1 MALQL
6 KQYKRSLSKS
16 SETNLFLTPWGGV
29 VYRNC
34 DELGD
39 LLSFK
44 SVAAYTGEDKP
55 LWLHLPLVLFRDNV
69 SQYNSLVFYWCN
81 YIIYLQGELFPIY
94 SCNGCAMMESVPGMH
109 LEQSKEAI
117 HNFQCVLS
125 KAAFIRWYWWS
136 SWAVGVGLWQQTER
150 YIQLIYQFIIHD
162 AFNKAEGYQTSWL
175 IKDLL
180 YQRWFI
186 I

>member
-1 MALQL
+1 MIIHTANMALQL
-6 KQYKRSLSKS
+6 KQYKRNLSKS

-44 SVAAYTGEDKP
+44 SVAAYKGEDKP

-69 SQYNSLVFYWCN
+69 SQYNSLVFNWCN
-81 YIIYLQGELFPIY
+81 YIFYLQGELFPIY
-94 SCNGCAMMESVPGMH
+94 SCNGCAVMESVPGMH

-136 SWAVGVGLWQQTER
+136 S
-150 YIQLIYQFIIHD
+150 
-162 AFNKAEGYQTSWL
+162 
-175 IKDLL
+175 
-180 YQRWFI
+180 
-186 I
+186 